1 MERGIMK
8 RRISIPMVIFL
19 VVTAMFLGT
28 QYNSLISGDTIYEQ
42 IRKFTDVVSLTE
54 RYYVEEVNSEE
65 LIEDAV
71 KGMLKS
77 LDPHSV
83 YIPAKQ
89 MQRVQEEFRGS
100 FEGIGIQFEILRD
113 TISVVAPVSGGPSD
127 RLGIQ
132 SGDKIVNID
141 GEDAIGLTNDDVQ
154 SKLRGPK
161 GTKVTVDIVR
171 AGLSDKLQFEIT
183 RDKIPLYT
191 VDASLMY
198 DDETG
203 YIRVNRFAAT
213 TFNEFMEGMDK
224 LHDKGMTRLVLDLRN
239 NPGGYLE
246 EAFKM
251 ADVFIPSGKKIVYTK
266 GRNPQ
271 FNDEYKATAG
281 SRYEDIPLII
291 LINPGSASASEIV
304 SGAVQDWDRG
314 LIVGER
320 SFGKGLVQRQF
331 DLRDGS
337 AFRLTT
343 AKYFTPSGRLI
354 QRPYDQGADAY
365 RMEAWHQEFD
375 DEELEEAFE
384 PLEADTSEQPVYY
397 TDGGRVVYGGGGITP
412 DVIVRSSRWSEL
424 GTRIISKNLIR
435 LFHSQY
441 MERHGQA
448 LENQFGDDL
457 EKFRNEF
464 TITDDHFS
472 KFLEFVEEN
481 DVTVKE
487 EYVEQDEAFL
497 KSFLKSEIG
506 RALHGDDG
514 FYVSRL
520 ESDDQFL
527 RAVSLFPDLQRLI
540 TEEVSR

>member
-1 MERGIMK
+1 MK

-19 VVTAMFLGT
+19 VVTAMFIGT
-28 QYNSLISGDTIYEQ
+28 QYNNLISGDTIYEQ
-42 IRKFTDVVSLTE
+42 MKKFTEVISLTE
-54 RYYVEEVNSEE
+54 RYYVEEVDSKE
-65 LIEDAV
+65 LVENAV
-71 KGMLKS
+71 KGMLNS

-83 YIPAKQ
+83 YIPVDQ

-113 TISVVAPVSGGPSD
+113 TINVVAPVSGGPSD

-132 SGDKIVNID
+132 SGDRIVRIE
-141 GEDAIGLTNDDVQ
+141 GESAIGLTNDDVQ

-171 AGLSDKLQFEIT
+171 AGLTDKLQFEIT

-198 DDETG
+198 DNETG
-203 YIRVNRFAAT
+203 YIRVNRYAAT
-213 TFNEFMEGMDK
+213 TYNEFMEGLDE
-224 LHDKGMTRLVLDLRN
+224 LYEQGMKRLVLDLRN

-251 ADVFIPSGKKIVYTK
+251 ADVFIPSGKKIVYTQ

-271 FNDEYKATAG
+271 FNEEYRATSG
-281 SRYEDIPLII
+281 SRYEDLPLII

-354 QRPYDQGADAY
+354 QRPYDKGAEAY
-365 RMEAWHQEFD
+365 RMEAWHQDVDREE
-375 DEELEEAFE
+375 DEDAFE

-397 TDGGRVVYGGGGITP
+397 TDGGRIVYGGGGITP
-412 DVIVRSSRWSEL
+412 DVIVRSSRWTEL

-435 LFHSQY
+435 LFHSHY
-441 MERHGQA
+441 MEREGQR
-448 LENQFGDDL
+448 LQDRYGDDL
-457 EKFRNEF
+457 EKFRSEF
-464 TITDDHFS
+464 TITNEHFNE
-472 KFLEFVEEN
+472 FLEFVREN
-481 DVTVKE
+481 DITVKE
-487 EYVEQDEAFL
+487 EHVEKDQAFL

-506 RALHGDDG
+506 RALHGDNG

-520 ESDDQFL
+520 ESDEQFQ
-527 RAVSLFPDLQRLI
+527 RAVSLFPELQRLI
-540 TEEVSR
+540 TEEIE

>member
-1 MERGIMK
+1 MN
-8 RRISIPMVIFL
+8 RRVSIPMVVFL
-19 VVTAMFLGT
+19 VVTAMFVGT

-65 LIEDAV
+65 LIEEAV

-83 YIPAKQ
+83 YIPARQ

-113 TISVVAPVSGGPSD
+113 TINVVAPVSGGPSD

-132 SGDKIVNID
+132 AGDRIVTID
-141 GEDAIGLTNDDVQ
+141 SESAIGLTNDDVQ

-161 GTKVTVDIVR
+161 GTKVEVEIVR
-171 AGLSDKLQFEIT
+171 VGMSDKLEFEIT

-198 DDETG
+198 DDKTG

-213 TFNEFMEGMDK
+213 TYTEFMEGMDK
-224 LHDKGMTRLVLDLRN
+224 LREKGMERLVLDLRN

-251 ADVFIPSGKKIVYTK
+251 ADVFIPSGKKIVYTE

-271 FNDEYKATAG
+271 FNDEYMATGG
-281 SRYEDIPLII
+281 SRYEDMPLII

-365 RMEAWHQEFD
+365 RLEAYHQDMEEDVD
-375 DEELEEAFE
+375 DMFE

-397 TDGGRVVYGGGGITP
+397 TEGGRVVYGGGGITP
-412 DVIVRSSRWSEL
+412 DVIVRSDRWSEL
-424 GTRIISKNLIR
+424 GTKIISNNLIR
-435 LFHSQY
+435 LFHSEY
-441 MERHGQA
+441 FERYGRELQ
-448 LENQFGDDL
+448 EIYKDDL
-457 EKFRNEF
+457 AKFRNEF
-464 TITDDHFS
+464 TITDEHFDAFIS
-472 KFLEFVEEN
+472 FVEDN
-481 DVTVKE
+481 GVTVKE
-487 EYVEQDEAFL
+487 EDVEKDSAFL

-506 RALHGDDG
+506 RAIHGDNG

-520 ESDDQFL
+520 EADEQFQ
-527 RAVSLFPDLQRLI
+527 RAVGLFPDLRRLM
-540 TEEVSR
+540 TEDR

>member
-1 MERGIMK
+1 MK